1 MSNPVFLRLSDLC
14 GRRNPPQKGMLPF
27 SANTIWRKVRNGTFP
42 KPMKLGPNVTAWLF
56 ADVQAWVDECVA
68 AAALGDAQ

>member
-1 MSNPVFLRLSDLC
+1 MFLRLSDLC

-27 SANTIWRKVRNGTFP
+27 SANTLWRMVRNGKFP
-42 KPMKLGPNVTAWLF
+42 KPLKLGPNVTAWRF
-56 ADVQAWVDECVA
+56 VDVQTWADECAA